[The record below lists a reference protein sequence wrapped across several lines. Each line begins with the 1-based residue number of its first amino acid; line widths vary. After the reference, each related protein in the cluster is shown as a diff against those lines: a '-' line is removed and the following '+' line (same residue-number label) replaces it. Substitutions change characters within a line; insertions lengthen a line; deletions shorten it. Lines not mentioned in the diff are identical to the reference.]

1 MQSNAIF
8 QYKQQ
13 SIATMSRGE
22 QLILLFD
29 EVLKNLHHG
38 SILINNEDY
47 LNAEKCTEKC
57 KNIFAY
63 LSSILNHEYA
73 VSKEL
78 YDLYYFCNQ
87 QIIRAEI
94 RRDAHLLDDLV
105 PLVKDMRETWTEAE
119 KLVHM
124 KK

>member
-1 MQSNAIF
+1 MQSNAIL

-13 SIATMSRGE
+13 SISTMSRGE

-29 EVLKNLHHG
+29 EVIKNLHHAT
-38 SILINNEDY
+38 LLMNENDFT
-47 LNAEKCTEKC
+47 NSEKCTQKC
-57 KNIFAY
+57 KSIFQY
-63 LSSILNHEYA
+63 LSSILDFKYPI
-73 VSKEL
+73 SKDL

-94 RRDAHLLDDLV
+94 RRDPQLLNDIL
-105 PLVKDMRETWTEAE
+105 PLVNDMRDTWVQAE
-119 KLVHM
+119 KLIHI

>member
-13 SIATMSRGE
+13 SVSTMSRGE

-29 EVLKNLHHG
+29 EVIKNLHHA
-38 SILINNEDY
+38 SLLMKQNDY
-47 LNAEKCTEKC
+47 TNSEKCTEKC
-57 KNIFAY
+57 KNIFQY
-63 LSSILNHEYA
+63 LSSILNFKYPI
-73 VSKEL
+73 SKEL

-87 QIIRAEI
+87 QIIRSEI
-94 RRDAHLLDDLV
+94 RRDPQLLDDLL
-105 PLVKDMRETWTEAE
+105 PLVNEMRDTWVQAE

>member
-13 SIATMSRGE
+13 SVSTMSRGE

-38 SILINNEDY
+38 SLLLNSQDY
-47 LNAEKCTEKC
+47 TNASKCIDKC
-57 KNIFAY
+57 KQIFTY
-63 LSSILNHEYA
+63 LSSVLDHKYEI
-73 VSKEL
+73 SKNL

-87 QIIRAEI
+87 QVIRAEI
-94 RRDAHLLDDLV
+94 RRESQILDELV
-105 PLVKDMRETWTEAE
+105 PLVKDMRDTWAEAE

>member
-13 SIATMSRGE
+13 SVSTMSRGE
-22 QLILLFD
+22 QLVLLFD
-29 EVLKNLHHG
+29 EVIKNLHR
-38 SILINNEDY
+38 SSMLMKQEDY
-47 LNAEKCTEKC
+47 INSGKCTEKC
-57 KNIFAY
+57 KNIFQY
-63 LSSILNHEYA
+63 LSSVLNFKYT
-73 VSKEL
+73 VSKDL

-87 QIIRAEI
+87 QIIRSEI
-94 RRDAHLLDDLV
+94 RHDPQLLDDLL
-105 PLVKDMRETWTEAE
+105 PLVNEMRDTWVQAE